1 MIWDQRRQT
10 EMSEGTTKRLS
21 RSRGSRSGKESRP
34 AQDNQPW
41 TVQATHAKNRFG
53 EILERVRNLGP
64 VFIAKHGKAQA
75 VVLNIDSYNTLV
87 RKGRGQHEEHLDTL
101 RAEFNALY
109 ADMQGRQS
117 RDAVSRLLS
126 ASAETLNKVSAKR
139 AKKRG

>member
-1 MIWDQRRQT
+1 MAEVT
-10 EMSEGTTKRLS
+10 AKRLS
-21 RSRGSRSGKESRP
+21 RSLGSRTVKESRP
-34 AQDNQPW
+34 AQGGEPW

-75 VVLNIDSYNTLV
+75 VVLNIESYNTLV
-87 RKGRGQHEEHLDTL
+87 RKGRDRHEEHLDTL
-101 RAEFNALY
+101 RDEFDAMYAE
-109 ADMQGRQS
+109 MQSRQS

-126 ASAETLNKVSAKR
+126 APAEVLNRVSAKR

>member
-1 MIWDQRRQT
+1 MA
-10 EMSEGTTKRLS
+10 EMTAKRLS
-21 RSRGSRSGKESRP
+21 RPRGSRSGKETRP

-53 EILERVRNLGP
+53 EILERVRSLGP
-64 VFIAKHGKAQA
+64 VFIAKHGKPQA

-87 RKGRGQHEEHLDTL
+87 QKGRGQHEEHLDTL
-101 RAEFNALY
+101 RDEFDALY
-109 ADMQGRQS
+109 AGMQGRQS

-126 ASAETLNKVSAKR
+126 ASAETLNKVASRR

>member
-1 MIWDQRRQT
+1 MAEIT
-10 EMSEGTTKRLS
+10 AKRSS
-21 RSRGSRSGKESRP
+21 RSRGSRSAKENRP
-34 AQDNQPW
+34 AQANQPW

-75 VVLNIDSYNTLV
+75 VVLNIDSYNILV
-87 RKGRGQHEEHLDTL
+87 QKGRGQHEEHLDTL
-101 RAEFNALY
+101 RDEFEAMY
-109 ADMQGRQS
+109 AGMQGRRS

-126 ASAETLNKVSAKR
+126 ASAETLNKVAAKR

>member
-1 MIWDQRRQT
+1 MAEIT
-10 EMSEGTTKRLS
+10 AKRLS
-21 RSRGSRSGKESRP
+21 RSRGSRTAKESRP
-34 AQDNQPW
+34 AQSSQPW

-64 VFIAKHGKAQA
+64 VFIARHGKAQA

-87 RKGRGQHEEHLDTL
+87 QKGRGRHEEHLDTL
-101 RAEFNALY
+101 RDEFDALY
-109 ADMQGRQS
+109 AEMQGRRS

-126 ASAETLNKVSAKR
+126 APAETLNQVSAKR